1 MQGREE
7 GKVPGRGRRQRC
19 QAGGRKGR
27 TREEAGWEFARQ
39 GRGARKG
46 VGGGESQ

>member
-27 TREEAGWEFARQ
+27 TREEAG
-39 GRGARKG
+39 RGARKG